1 MIPTIFHISRKG
13 INIHWMDNLSDA
25 IRYAHELSL
34 LGQENITVTDENGI
48 EYYNSEEEDY

>member
-48 EYYNSEEEDY
+48 KYYNSEEEDY